1 MSTSSINKSELIRQ
15 IMDRLSAELESI
27 EKSAKA
33 AHEAATHEESRSED
47 SHDTRG
53 IEAGYL
59 AGAQSAR
66 AAELKK
72 LLVLFRDLPVRDFAV
87 GEMISVG
94 ALVRAALDE
103 KPGWFFLVGSGAAGM
118 HVEQVGQKS
127 RGVCRAG
134 IPKGCDRSGNP
145 FGPLSEFGALHY
157 VRFISRVGRR
167 FLLFAVL
174 TGGLCRSAGLRRE
187 FSLLLDGVLVFAFC
201 KLCGASALRGWSC
214 LAAPLALTGGFK
226 TLISKPVLSW
236 VASVAL
242 ILAGTHTL
250 QLQSGGVDPL
260 LGAWLVALGF
270 LLKRS
275 AWGALKSKANFKV
288 FRPGEFPGAGPV
300 PGFEGGFDR
309 SMDQDRFAQ
318 ARDVV
323 VEPVAQVGRS
333 ESKGRISH

>member
-1 MSTSSINKSELIRQ
+1 
-15 IMDRLSAELESI
+15 
-27 EKSAKA
+27 
-33 AHEAATHEESRSED
+33 
-47 SHDTRG
+47 
-53 IEAGYL
+53 
-59 AGAQSAR
+59 
-66 AAELKK
+66 
-72 LLVLFRDLPVRDFAV
+72 
-87 GEMISVG
+87 
-94 ALVRAALDE
+94 
-103 KPGWFFLVGSGAAGM
+103 
-118 HVEQVGQKS
+118 
-127 RGVCRAG
+127 
-134 IPKGCDRSGNP
+134 
-145 FGPLSEFGALHY
+145 
-157 VRFISRVGRR
+157 
-167 FLLFAVL
+167 
-174 TGGLCRSAGLRRE
+174 
-187 FSLLLDGVLVFAFC
+187 
-201 KLCGASALRGWSC
+201 
-214 LAAPLALTGGFK
+214 
-226 TLISKPVLSW
+226 